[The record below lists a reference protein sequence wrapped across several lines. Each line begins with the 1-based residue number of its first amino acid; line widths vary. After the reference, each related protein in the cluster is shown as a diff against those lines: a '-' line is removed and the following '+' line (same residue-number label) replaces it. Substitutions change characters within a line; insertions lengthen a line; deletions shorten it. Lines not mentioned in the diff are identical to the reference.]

1 MLGTPS
7 LYAAGDLQ
15 VRLDVDEA
23 NDSTLTFT
31 DKEERTVLVRLR
43 SGGVSHDTYYA
54 YNDYGLLCCVLPPG
68 CGRADGRGRP
78 RPLRLPVPLRFP

>member
-1 MLGTPS
+1 MKKHSRLSCIRISDSRYILRLLLDINNASALRYPVSSEYVLGTPS

-31 DKEERTVLVRLR
+31 DKE
-43 SGGVSHDTYYA
+43 
-54 YNDYGLLCCVLPPG
+54 
-68 CGRADGRGRP
+68 
-78 RPLRLPVPLRFP
+78 